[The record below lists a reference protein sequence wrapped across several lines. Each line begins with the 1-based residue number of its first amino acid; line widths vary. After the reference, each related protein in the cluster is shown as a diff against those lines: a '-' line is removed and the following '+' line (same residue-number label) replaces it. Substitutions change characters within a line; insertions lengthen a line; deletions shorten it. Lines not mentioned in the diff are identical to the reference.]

1 MRPDLRTFS
10 AEIFCRL
17 ATGPW
22 RSFSLGAKRSRVLC
36 RFRCLR
42 AQLRGRPNRC
52 YGKRGT
58 RHHRQQATR
67 RHAHSTAPQL
77 ARIECGWRSHFP
89 GQARPGAS
97 APSGSAT
104 SQPTAHAQGRSC
116 IRQIW
121 GAANTSHQKLQGL
134 RLSLAAG
141 LVDATEPGRLD
152 GEPRL
157 AVKGRRPHSPSAP
170 AIGLRRSTATGPLS

>member
-89 GQARPGAS
+89 GQARPG
-97 APSGSAT
+97 PSPPSVPQHRNLPLKRKGVRAFARFGERQTPAT
-104 SQPTAHAQGRSC
+104 RSC
-116 IRQIW
+116 RVFV
-121 GAANTSHQKLQGL
+121 SH
-134 RLSLAAG
+134 AG
-141 LVDATEPGRLD
+141 RT
-152 GEPRL
+152 
-157 AVKGRRPHSPSAP
+157 GRRNGTRSARRGTTPRRQGAP
-170 AIGLRRSTATGPLS
+170 AA